1 MIEETQ
7 APAGNDLFPSSSVPD
22 GALWD
27 IPGLPRIL
35 IAGNQAE

>member
-1 MIEETQ
+1 MIGESQ

-27 IPGLPRIL
+27 IPALPGIL